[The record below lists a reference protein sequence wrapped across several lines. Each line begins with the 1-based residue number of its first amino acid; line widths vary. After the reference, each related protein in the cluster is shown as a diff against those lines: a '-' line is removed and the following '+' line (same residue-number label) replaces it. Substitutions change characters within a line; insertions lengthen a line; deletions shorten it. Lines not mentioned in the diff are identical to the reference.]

1 MLTTLTP
8 PPLRTFVALLCT
20 IAVLS
25 SACGYRG
32 PLYLPDED
40 PTGTEAEAAA
50 QSNAEDEQAD
60 DDDAKDE
67 EDEG

>member
-1 MLTTLTP
+1 MLTTPTP
-8 PPLRTFVALLCT
+8 PPLRAFAALLCT

-32 PLYLPDED
+32 PLYLPDEN
-40 PTGTEAEAAA
+40 PTRTETEAAT

-60 DDDAKDE
+60 DDGTRDE